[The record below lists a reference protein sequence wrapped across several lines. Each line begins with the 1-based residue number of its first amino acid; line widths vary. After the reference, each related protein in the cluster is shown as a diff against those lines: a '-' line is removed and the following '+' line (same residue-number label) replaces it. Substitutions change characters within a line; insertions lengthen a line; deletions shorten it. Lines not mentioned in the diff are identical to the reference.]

1 MTPTRTTPGGVF
13 FMPVTLL
20 NDNQERRLATHLR
33 LLASDLETLAQ
44 SAELQT
50 TGPPY
55 ARVRE
60 AIAAAHQAAERMRET
75 LALPADRA
83 PSLKRRIAAVA
94 EVWAVRMEDL
104 RARRLKSW
112 RTPPWRCPGATD
124 DRLHRAGRDRGHPG
138 ALPVPG
144 LGPGARRGGGV
155 PPRHARDQPRGLVRA
170 RLPDPLRHGIDGRV
184 ARAAGWAHDR
194 LLRGVHDDEH
204 LQLR

>member
-1 MTPTRTTPGGVF
+1 
-13 FMPVTLL
+13 MPVTLL

-104 RARRLKSW
+104 RARRLKSY
-112 RTPPWRCPGATD
+112 GAVHPELAP
-124 DRLHRAGRDRGHPG
+124 RLDPRVDEVRRALEALADAAV
-138 ALPVPG
+138 ALPG
-144 LGPGARRGGGV
+144 S
-155 PPRHARDQPRGLVRA
+155 
-170 RLPDPLRHGIDGRV
+170 
-184 ARAAGWAHDR
+184 DR
-194 LLRGVHDDEH
+194 
-204 LQLR
+204 